1 MRTLLSRLA
10 AVVVLGAV
18 LAGTGG
24 CTQTLAYMMAM
35 FAPPKKVS
43 ALYEPPKGKKYL
55 VFVDDHPSPV
65 SWEPIKHELA
75 SRIGRRLQQEKI
87 ASGIIPYER
96 LQDLSSSRDFERMS
110 IAEAGQKLGADVVLY
125 VQIDQF
131 ALRESP
137 YSPLWQ
143 GRLATSVW
151 LVDARQPQRLWPKDV
166 PEKTGHPV
174 PPVETKP
181 VESPSPTYGE
191 VVAKDLAEQ
200 MADRIAKLFYNHEE
214 PHDTHFDY
222 APRQSAD

>member
-131 ALRESP
+131 ALREP
-137 YSPLWQ
+137 PRAAGGDQAGREPLPHLRRSGRQ
-143 GRLATSVW
+143 GPGRADGRPDRETVLQPRGAPRHPLRLRAPAVGGLT
-151 LVDARQPQRLWPKDV
+151 
-166 PEKTGHPV
+166 KTGDMSSRGARGGLSLV
-174 PPVETKP
+174 FCRI
-181 VESPSPTYGE
+181 GALD
-191 VVAKDLAEQ
+191 AKGPGGL
-200 MADRIAKLFYNHEE
+200 
-214 PHDTHFDY
+214 
-222 APRQSAD
+222 